1 MWYNKLKEEGMR
13 IEKKHFI
20 IAGLGAA
27 VALLLSFIFSKRLFI
42 SVPPE
47 VEPEIIDV

>member
-1 MWYNKLKEEGMR
+1 VWYNKLKEEVMR

-42 SVPPE
+42 SVPPDCDPD
-47 VEPEIIDV
+47 VIDV